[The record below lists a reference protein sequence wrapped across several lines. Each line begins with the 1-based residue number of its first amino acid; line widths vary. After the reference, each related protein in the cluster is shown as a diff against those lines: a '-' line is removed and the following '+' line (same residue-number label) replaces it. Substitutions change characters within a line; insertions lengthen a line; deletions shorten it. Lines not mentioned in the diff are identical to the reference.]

1 MASSNSFR
9 LVVDCDDVAEESLR
23 TWAAS
28 KFMRSHLRRDQ
39 AGHLIM
45 SCAHTESRTAKSF
58 KLMLRNFEQ
67 HSGICIGKILDMQLL
82 DERATAND
90 VVESTA
96 PNVQEPETLRPGAA
110 CSGDQFEILTS
121 LPPDFDRKAKEKYEE
136 MLVAIRAS

>member
-1 MASSNSFR
+1 MAASKSFR
-9 LVVDCDDVAEESLR
+9 LIVDCDEAAEESLR

-45 SCAHTESRTAKSF
+45 SCAHTESKTAKSF

-67 HSGICIGKILDMQLL
+67 HSGTCIGKIIGMHLL

-90 VVESTA
+90 VIESTV
-96 PNVQEPETLRPGAA
+96 PNVEPETLRPGAEDSA
-110 CSGDQFEILTS
+110 EIVAS
-121 LPPDFDRKAKEKYEE
+121 LPPDFDRKAKEKYDE
-136 MLVAIRAS
+136 MFAIRAC